1 MLGTQRALI
10 VPWSREKVKKSGL
23 HFVPSHHGAKLA
35 GANLMVLL
43 FLIYDNI

>member
-23 HFVPSHHGAKLA
+23 HFVPSHHGA
-35 GANLMVLL
+35 NLMVLL